1 MSFSATDCQ
10 LDDTCM
16 DIQMSEKTPTS
27 LGHQLR
33 GMEREANAKVVSLA
47 VVVMVEVVVIEM
59 AKVVVVVVVV
69 VVVEMAN
76 IVVVVVEIVKV
87 VVWERRELLVP
98 LVVTVA
104 VVEVVADIVVVA
116 DIDVAVIVCCF
127 LRLLQHSSAVAVIV
141 CCFLRLRASR

>member
-1 MSFSATDCQ
+1 MSFSATDCP

-47 VVVMVEVVVIEM
+47 VVAAMVKLVEVVVMEM
-59 AKVVVVVVVV
+59 AKVVVIVVVVV
-69 VVVEMAN
+69 VVEEMAN

-87 VVWERRELLVP
+87 EVWERRELLVP

-127 LRLLQHSSAVAVIV
+127 LRLLQHSSAAAWHP
-141 CCFLRLRASR
+141 L

>member
-1 MSFSATDCQ
+1 
-10 LDDTCM
+10 
-16 DIQMSEKTPTS
+16 MSEKTPTS

-47 VVVMVEVVVIEM
+47 VVAAMVKLVEVVVMEM

-69 VVVEMAN
+69 VVEKAN
-76 IVVVVVEIVKV
+76 IVVVVVELVKV
-87 VVWERRELLVP
+87 EVWERRELLLP

-104 VVEVVADIVVVA
+104 VVEGVADIVVVA

-127 LRLLQHSSAVAVIV
+127 LRLLQHSSAAAWHP
-141 CCFLRLRASR
+141 L

>member
-1 MSFSATDCQ
+1 MSFFATDCP

-16 DIQMSEKTPTS
+16 DIHMSEKTPTS

-33 GMEREANAKVVSLA
+33 GMEREVNATVVSLA
-47 VVVMVEVVVIEM
+47 VVVEMVKLVEVVVMEM
-59 AKVVVVVVVV
+59 AKVVVMEVVVV

-87 VVWERRELLVP
+87 VIWERRELLVR

-104 VVEVVADIVVVA
+104 VVEVVAA
-116 DIDVAVIVCCF
+116 SFGCYNTH
-127 LRLLQHSSAVAVIV
+127 LLLQ
-141 CCFLRLRASR
+141 

>member
-1 MSFSATDCQ
+1 MSFSATDCP

-16 DIQMSEKTPTS
+16 DIHMSEKTPTS

-59 AKVVVVVVVV
+59 AKVVVMVV

-98 LVVTVA
+98 LVVTV
-104 VVEVVADIVVVA
+104 VEVEVVADICENMGLIYIQSN
-116 DIDVAVIVCCF
+116 DITPGGSMS
-127 LRLLQHSSAVAVIV
+127 H
-141 CCFLRLRASR
+141 

>member
-1 MSFSATDCQ
+1 MSFSATDCP

-16 DIQMSEKTPTS
+16 DIHMSEKTPTS

-47 VVVMVEVVVIEM
+47 VVAAMVMLVEVVVMEM
-59 AKVVVVVVVV
+59 VKVEVMVVVV

-76 IVVVVVEIVKV
+76 IVVMVVEIVKV

-127 LRLLQHSSAVAVIV
+127 LRLLQHH
-141 CCFLRLRASR
+141 LLLQ